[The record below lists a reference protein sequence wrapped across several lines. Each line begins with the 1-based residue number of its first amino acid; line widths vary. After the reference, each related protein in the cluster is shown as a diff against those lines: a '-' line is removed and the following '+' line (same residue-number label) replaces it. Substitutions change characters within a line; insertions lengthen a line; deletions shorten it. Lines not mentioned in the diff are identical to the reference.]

1 LVFCSLIRTFAVAM
15 NRIQQALV
23 WLGRIGHCRG
33 FGIQS
38 PTDYRFVRYVIN
50 ERWPYHVYSELPT
63 DDDWLTRKLG
73 KLYLRIANF
82 RQPTEIIDG
91 VGMAPYLLAG
101 CKKAKIV
108 DDTTAVQLALVPIEC
123 DYQSILDRC
132 NEQSVVIFQN
142 IHRSMPLW
150 HCIEYDQRVRVTF
163 DLYYCGIAVFDSK
176 RSRQNYIVNF

>member
-1 LVFCSLIRTFAVAM
+1 MVFCSLIRTFAVAM

-91 VGMAPYLLAG
+91 VGMVPYLLAG